1 MITDPWWAAIACLLA
16 RARARAARARSGN
29 PESGAISLEWI
40 VIAGIL
46 VIAATAA
53 GVFFTAKIKQWEGK
67 IP

>member
-1 MITDPWWAAIACLLA
+1 MSPDPLLPAATFLLS
-16 RARARAARARSGN
+16 RARQRIRAALRGD

-46 VIAATAA
+46 VAAATAA
-53 GVFFTAKIKQWEGK
+53 GVFFVSKLKSWEGK

>member
-1 MITDPWWAAIACLLA
+1 MNPDPLLLA
-16 RARARAARARSGN
+16 VIFLFSRARQRVRAALRGD

-46 VIAATAA
+46 VAAATAA
-53 GVFFTAKIKQWEGK
+53 GVFFVSKLKSWEGK